1 PAHASGETSPS
12 VERPEAAEAPENVSA
27 EPPRA
32 LVLTNRAEADATSVV
47 SAETQGSI
55 RPREPVPAGNVSAEP
70 PPSVE
75 RPKAAE
81 APEIVSAEPPRA
93 HVVACWAEAEAP
105 TVVSAETRRSIEPT
119 EPVPAENVSAEPPP
133 SVKCP
138 VDPEEASDVSVET
151 LFSVRRPTAAEV
163 TENVSAEPP

>member
-55 RPREPVPAGNVSAEP
+55 RPREPVPAGNVSAGP

-81 APEIVSAEPPRA
+81 APENVSAEPPRA
-93 HVVACWAEAEAP
+93 HAGAGSAEAAAPAAASARPRRAPEPTEA
-105 TVVSAETRRSIEPT
+105 VSAEHA
-119 EPVPAENVSAEPPP
+119 PAAP
-133 SVKCP
+133 
-138 VDPEEASDVSVET
+138 
-151 LFSVRRPTAAEV
+151 
-163 TENVSAEPP
+163 